1 MPSANKEKVMQTPR
15 FFRWAALAT
24 LAFVMTGP
32 LAAYTIYLKDG
43 STVQSKG
50 KYRIQNGK
58 AYITL
63 ANGTQSFID
72 AKEIDVKRTEEANKS
87 DYGGNAVILQEAT
100 PPADGTAPVPQTR
113 RLSDVIASRGSE
125 LPGPQREPVKATTS
139 DKPAVKTRAGYVD
152 FSSVPRRLLEAP
164 EVSNEIRQFFSG
176 QGVKEVEVFAGTT
189 SGHPLVQ
196 VTASSENSVFKG
208 LAVAANA
215 ILHIRDRFPG
225 QVAAFDLLLITPGGE
240 RAGQFVLTP
249 EMASEL
255 VSKKVELA
263 AFYIE
268 NVQF

>member
-1 MPSANKEKVMQTPR
+1 MQTPR
-15 FFRWAALAT
+15 YLRRAALAT
-24 LAFVMTGP
+24 LAFLVAGP

-72 AKEIDVKRTEEANKS
+72 AKEIDVKKTEEANKS

-125 LPGPQREPVKATTS
+125 LPGPQREPVKATPEKAT
-139 DKPAVKTRAGYVD
+139 VKTRAGYVD

-164 EVSNEIRQFFSG
+164 EVANEIRQFFSG

-189 SGHPLVQ
+189 TGHPLVQ